1 MTNRFATMNS
11 FGAQQGAF
19 CGASF
24 AAGTAYGLI
33 VILGIALAV
42 SIIICGIIGIV
53 RLIISLACLLVLVRS
68 LPHRLRTA
76 A

>member
-1 MTNRFATMNS
+1 MTNRFAPAS
-11 FGAQQGAF
+11 FFGAKQGAF

-24 AAGTAYGLI
+24 ASGTTHRL
-33 VILGIALAV
+33 VMILGIAPAV

-68 LPHRLRTA
+68 LPCRLRTA